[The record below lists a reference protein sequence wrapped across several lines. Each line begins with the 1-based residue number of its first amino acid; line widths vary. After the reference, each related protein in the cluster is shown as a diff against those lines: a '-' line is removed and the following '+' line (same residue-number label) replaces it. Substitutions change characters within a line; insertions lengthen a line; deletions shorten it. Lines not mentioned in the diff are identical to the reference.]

1 MREPSSL
8 IDSRIGLLCLSEI
21 SRHGS
26 FNIDIKNV
34 AVGVVLSL
42 NDSDDDGEVEIGHFE
57 IGINWRDLSFQF
69 ERVAGRFTTV
79 ANLFINQV
87 RINVDIHFLPDLRIG
102 RLLQSTSPASFCS
115 IFRNVCA
122 L

>member
-1 MREPSSL
+1 M
-8 IDSRIGLLCLSEI
+8 
-21 SRHGS
+21 
-26 FNIDIKNV
+26 

-42 NDSDDDGEVEIGHFE
+42 NDDDGEVEIGHFE
-57 IGINWRDLSFQF
+57 IGISWRDLSFQF

-87 RINVDIHFLPDLRIG
+87 RNEML
-102 RLLQSTSPASFCS
+102 
-115 IFRNVCA
+115 A